1 MANNLLSKSQI
12 EDLLINVLGCTNVKG
27 WKQDKIS
34 CCCPVHGEKNPSF
47 GINCNYVP
55 EGSSEV
61 LQVFNC
67 FGKDTKVIT
76 SKGVLPIS
84 DLLNAPCS
92 IINGK
97 GAWET
102 VQFKSFG
109 FSGLMKVV
117 LTSNGKE
124 KVVYA
129 TPNHRWFVQ
138 KRKSVVLTC
147 ELKPKQRLER
157 MWLKQPKEFVL
168 NKEALLHGFIY
179 GDGTRNK
186 KVKTRK
192 GYFNHTVFICDDV
205 KYKFCVEQ
213 GFDIKPPSP
222 SCTDVIKGRITHT
235 CTYNAK
241 DIPTCVDD
249 LDYIFSFLAGYFVAD
264 GNCSHQA
271 VTLSS
276 AYEEELT
283 KIKHLF
289 TILGIATYPIR
300 KQVRT
305 SSSNMGVVSDKKTHI
320 QYILGIVKSTIPP
333 TFWVSD
339 KHPNYGSTYNSYLGY
354 TVKSVEFTNR
364 IEKVYCCQTST
375 GSFVLDGFILTGNCF
390 SCGASGSLPRLLLLS
405 QPERFTSFANAVN
418 FLENRYGVAYG
429 KVYKNKRSKVRI
441 RRYGEI
447 VEETGK
453 KTLPKVTLALYKSGK
468 ETYTYFFNRGFD
480 EADMKEYMIGRDIEN
495 KTVTIP
501 VFWEDKTLAGVIGR
515 YISKNRKHNE
525 RYRIYEF
532 EKSKVLFPLDKLEV
546 KDSTI
551 ILVESQFDVM
561 MMRKWGIK
569 NVLATM
575 GGTISKAQ
583 SDIVASKCSKVIL
596 LFDNDEGGKKV
607 VERAKSLLKGKVRF
621 LPFQY
626 PDISLGKDPSEW
638 GKEETLKILSS
649 VGKVHVNRL

>member
-1 MANNLLSKSQI
+1 MASNLLSKSQI

-47 GINCNYVP
+47 GVNCNYVP

-67 FGKDTKVIT
+67 FSKDTKVIT

-97 GAWET
+97 GVWET

-109 FSGLMKVV
+109 FSRLMKVV

-138 KRKSVVLTC
+138 NRKSEVLTC
-147 ELKPKQRLER
+147 ELKPKHRLKR

-168 NKEALLHGFIY
+168 NKEALLHGFI
-179 GDGTRNK
+179 
-186 KVKTRK
+186 
-192 GYFNHTVFICDDV
+192 
-205 KYKFCVEQ
+205 
-213 GFDIKPPSP
+213 
-222 SCTDVIKGRITHT
+222 
-235 CTYNAK
+235 
-241 DIPTCVDD
+241 
-249 LDYIFSFLAGYFVAD
+249 
-264 GNCSHQA
+264 
-271 VTLSS
+271 
-276 AYEEELT
+276 
-283 KIKHLF
+283 
-289 TILGIATYPIR
+289 
-300 KQVRT
+300 
-305 SSSNMGVVSDKKTHI
+305 
-320 QYILGIVKSTIPP
+320 
-333 TFWVSD
+333 
-339 KHPNYGSTYNSYLGY
+339 
-354 TVKSVEFTNR
+354 VKSVEFTNR

-501 VFWEDKTLAGVIGR
+501 VFWEDKSLAGVIGR

-546 KDSTI
+546 RNSTI
-551 ILVESQFDVM
+551 ILVESQFDAM

-649 VGKVHVNRL
+649 VGKVHINRL